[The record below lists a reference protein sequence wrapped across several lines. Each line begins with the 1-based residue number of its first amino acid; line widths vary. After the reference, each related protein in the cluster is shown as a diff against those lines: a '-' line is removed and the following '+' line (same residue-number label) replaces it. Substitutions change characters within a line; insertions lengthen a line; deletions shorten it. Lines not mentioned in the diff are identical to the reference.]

1 LRGVVFRIRT
11 ICLSVPTSGGERAV
25 AMYSLIRSAR
35 LNDIDPRA
43 YLHYVIEHIP
53 DHAINRIDELARWVV
68 ADQLRSLKNHDL

>member
-1 LRGVVFRIRT
+1 
-11 ICLSVPTSGGERAV
+11 
-25 AMYSLIRSAR
+25 MYSLIRSAR